1 MQLKPDANGARGRL
15 IAASCALLSATAA
28 RGGETSNSGTG
39 GVLAD
44 WSLDSALAYYHEDG
58 RIQAIEPVVNV
69 RKTYADG
76 GTLDL
81 DFTFDSL
88 SGSSPNGALSSREV
102 QTFASPSGKSLLVA
116 RHLYSVAPGEL
127 PVDPNYH
134 DQRFALG
141 ADWALPLMR
150 LLRASFGTKLSYE
163 DDFFSASANAAL
175 ARDFNQKNTTLSFG
189 VNFEGDSLRPIGG
202 TPLPL
207 SEYSL
212 FEKTGNKSKDGA
224 GLLLS
229 VTQLLSRSWVTE
241 FNLSADRFSGY
252 LNDPYKIV
260 SVIDGGGLSKG
271 YLYEN
276 RPDTRTRKSAYLEN
290 RVGWERASA
299 ALSLRYMTDS
309 WDVHSQTAQL
319 HVRGWSAERDRY
331 MEPTVRWYRQ
341 TAANFYTPWLPSAAA
356 QDAAFA
362 SADSR
367 LGAFHALTYGL
378 KYGVH
383 LDDKLA
389 REGSEFSVRIEYYIQ
404 SVDHGATAPGTLQGL
419 DLYPSLKAVF
429 VQVGFSY

>member
-1 MQLKPDANGARGRL
+1 
-15 IAASCALLSATAA
+15 
-28 RGGETSNSGTG
+28 
-39 GVLAD
+39 
-44 WSLDSALAYYHEDG
+44 
-58 RIQAIEPVVNV
+58 
-69 RKTYADG
+69 
-76 GTLDL
+76 
-81 DFTFDSL
+81 
-88 SGSSPNGALSSREV
+88 
-102 QTFASPSGKSLLVA
+102 
-116 RHLYSVAPGEL
+116 
-127 PVDPNYH
+127 
-134 DQRFALG
+134 
-141 ADWALPLMR
+141 MR

-331 MEPTVRWYRQ
+331 LEPTVRWYRQ